1 MQPECACADT
11 SSEHQAKAMDILQEK
26 EDYLDD
32 HMVAF
37 IDLFWVDTA
46 SADAYL
52 VIKHESLQREWVE
65 KQLVKALGFPP
76 L

>member
-37 IDLFWVDTA
+37 IDLF
-46 SADAYL
+46 
-52 VIKHESLQREWVE
+52 
-65 KQLVKALGFPP
+65 
-76 L
+76 